1 MLPTS
6 TVAAAG
12 HPFGIPTPTSNPHS
26 FSQPNV
32 VVVTSLPQ
40 TAMNLMS
47 AASFPSV
54 TMTTNSIQNALFTP
68 AMVPSQQP
76 PVVFSGSGG
85 NFFFAQPGSV
95 GGTPVMLA
103 PGQPNTPGAFV
114 MTQPPTNSGTPI
126 PAPASANC
134 IIRLP
139 DGRLMMSTQATP
151 PMGLH
156 SAHMS
161 RIPGAQPAYFPISM
175 PPGSVSTS
183 CAPTLPQQQSQ
194 QPMGMIATNPTQ
206 AFYIQVPS
214 AAGGFGSA
222 LVATSCATAAT
233 SVPPQPKSVHSVP
246 CVGSLPVTN
255 RHPILHSSSTSSMP
269 QIPTVMSPKIS
280 APSSLNVTAALGRTP
295 GLLMS
300 SAPVSLSHI
309 MDAHVTQG
317 QAKSGAF
324 GVSVTQVSSMQPI
337 STAFPGGMAV
347 ARLPN
352 GTYTTV
358 SYARP
363 QSPLVS
369 MACAPPSGNETSF
382 TLSNASAGTTR
393 KATNS
398 TSRTSSKQS
407 TSSTSTVSVMQRLD
421 EQIGVLQT
429 IANPTEAQAIQLKQM
444 IQVRQQLSRSSKHEI
459 TDSSTTFPLR
469 PVSNSPTLRRE
480 ILDLLASNNLL
491 PRVTPPST
499 AETFVVEFRLNQQ
512 RYQLRLTRQQK
523 IDMERVLF
531 SVSQQRQAEIL
542 TVLQQEQARLNSMRP
557 RAPLPA
563 ASPNN
568 VTGSVPSTVNFGLN
582 VSTNRYV
589 CKPTYSLLTQF
600 PSIPMHPATAFGGS
614 PGLRLV
620 ATRPMLSA
628 PSLPNTMV
636 CGGPV
641 TGGSTT
647 PVMGVV
653 AAMAVPQIGAQGPN
667 TSMYSQNVGVPIST
681 VNTAMSHGITSV
693 SGQGSVTT
701 GLFLP
706 QSIPSGTQTFVVQ
719 QPVMVSSN
727 SMCAAVLPTNCA
739 LSTQPHPPSSEAA
752 STLVSSSF
760 PGAVQQ
766 VRPVTGS
773 LKQYILERN
782 VYFLSRAVCCAV
794 LPQTPRLSRMRAY
807 LLNDLKW
814 SVEKPS
820 VPDPTSSSLNGEISR
835 PTPTQLL
842 ETLASYHLYQDAD
855 NTEEAMLKVDR
866 ILEDAT
872 NLLRDRK
879 RRIIEAVHAEFYR
892 ETMHQQETW
901 LEDRLLC
908 ANMALDLEREVFESE
923 KKVFMELKHVDHMQN
938 PLENDVKTAYEQPV
952 EDTSASVI
960 TDADSL
966 DGLSMYVKAT
976 LKNRRRK
983 LPKVPILKYPVSLLP
998 LPWSDRLGPLAY
1010 LRPLTFD
1017 QDGNAKFAS
1026 IHLPL
1031 WPQLPSPSDLSHLDV
1046 ASTTV
1051 SETSTLTTTNPAVIQ
1066 ADHVDLVHVQSNS
1079 VVINDVADRGSSSD
1093 DAEADLLLG
1102 LDTRQSRV
1110 KNNEHLVNTNGLLK
1124 GAAAGSIEGHG
1135 DHGGTTA
1142 FDEQYDLWQE
1152 LLQEDIMDM
1161 DEMRSESLDV
1171 HLEDEC
1177 ESMLPED
1184 SSKKSLRVLE
1194 NGPGGLSSD
1203 IQHSEDPD
1211 IDAAVRSILSSF
1223 N

>member
-12 HPFGIPTPTSNPHS
+12 HPFGIPTPTSNPHP
-26 FSQPNV
+26 FSQSNV

-47 AASFPSV
+47 ATSFPSV

-114 MTQPPTNSGTPI
+114 MTQPPTNSGTSI
-126 PAPASANC
+126 PAPTSANC

-139 DGRLMMSTQATP
+139 DGRLMMSTQAPP

-161 RIPGAQPAYFPISM
+161 RIPGAQPAYFPISI
-175 PPGSVSTS
+175 PPGSSSTS
-183 CAPTLPQQQSQ
+183 CAPALPQQQSQ

-214 AAGGFGSA
+214 APAGFGSA
-222 LVATSCATAAT
+222 LVATSCSTAA
-233 SVPPQPKSVHSVP
+233 SPMPPQPKAVQSVP

-255 RHPILHSSSTSSMP
+255 RHPILHSSSAASTP

-280 APSSLNVTAALGRTP
+280 APSNLNVTAALGRTP

-317 QAKSGAF
+317 QSKAGAF
-324 GVSVTQVSSMQPI
+324 GVGVTQVNSMQPI

-369 MACAPPSGNETSF
+369 MACAPPSGNETPF
-382 TLSNASAGTTR
+382 TLSNACAGTTR
-393 KATNS
+393 KVTNS

-429 IANPTEAQAIQLKQM
+429 IANPTEAQAVQLKQM

-459 TDSSTTFPLR
+459 TDSSNTFPLK
-469 PVSNSPTLRRE
+469 PASNSPTLVITSFRRRE

-523 IDMERVLF
+523 VDMERVLF
-531 SVSQQRQAEIL
+531 SVTQQRQAEIL

-557 RAPLPA
+557 RAPLPT
-563 ASPNN
+563 ASSNN
-568 VTGSVPSTVNFGLN
+568 VAGSVSSTVNFGLN
-582 VSTNRYV
+582 VSTQQIRLQTHLQPFNSV
-589 CKPTYSLLTQF
+589 
-600 PSIPMHPATAFGGS
+600 PSIPMHPATAFGSS
-614 PGLRLV
+614 PGIRLV

-628 PSLPNTMV
+628 PSLSNTIV

-641 TGGSTT
+641 TVGSTA

-667 TSMYSQNVGVPIST
+667 ASMYSQNVGAPIST
-681 VNTAMSHGITSV
+681 VNTAISHGIPSV
-693 SGQGSVTT
+693 SGQCSVTS

-706 QSIPSGTQTFVVQ
+706 QSNPAGTQTFVMQ
-719 QPVMVSSN
+719 QPVVVSSN
-727 SMCAAVLPTNCA
+727 SMGTAVLPGNCA
-739 LSTQPHPPSSEAA
+739 LSTQPHPPSSEVA
-752 STLVSSSF
+752 STLVTSSF

-766 VRPVTGS
+766 VRSVTGS
-773 LKQYILERN
+773 LKQT
-782 VYFLSRAVCCAV
+782 S
-794 LPQTPRLSRMRAY
+794 RLSRMRAY

-820 VPDPTSSSLNGEISR
+820 LPCPASSSVNDEVSP

-842 ETLASYHLYQDAD
+842 EALASYHLYQDAD
-855 NTEEAMLKVDR
+855 NTKEAMLKVDR

-892 ETMHQQETW
+892 ETMHQQESW

-923 KKVFMELKHVDHMQN
+923 KKVFLELKHVDHMPN
-938 PLENDVKTAYEQPV
+938 SLENNVKTSHEQPV
-952 EDTSASVI
+952 EDASASTI
-960 TDADSL
+960 TDANSL

-983 LPKVPILKYPVSLLP
+983 LPEVPILKYPVSLLP
-998 LPWSDRLGPLAY
+998 PPWSDRLGPLAY

-1017 QDGNAKFAS
+1017 PDGNAKFAS

-1031 WPQLPSPSDLSHLDV
+1031 WPQHPSPSDLSHLDV
-1046 ASTTV
+1046 ASTSV
-1051 SETSTLTTTNPAVIQ
+1051 CETSTLTTSNPTVIK
-1066 ADHVDLVHVQSNS
+1066 ADQVDLVHVQSNS
-1079 VVINDVADRGSSSD
+1079 VVINYVADGGSSSD

-1124 GAAAGSIEGHG
+1124 GAAAGSIEDRRGHDG
-1135 DHGGTTA
+1135 AAA

-1152 LLQEDIMDM
+1152 LLQDDSMDM

-1171 HLEDEC
+1171 NLEDEC